1 MLGFF
6 IIGVLAIAVGAFFI
20 AKKSGQGRKVKVI
33 VGAAALAVGLVICV
47 SSCVRTVP
55 TGHTGIVTTSVT
67 LKAIHMRRAC
77 ILRRRGRRLS
87 TWTTET
93 RRQV

>member
-55 TGHTGIVTTSVT
+55 TGHTGIVTTPP
-67 LKAIHMRRAC
+67 MRRTKT
-77 ILRRRGRRLS
+77 S
-87 TWTTET
+87 K
-93 RRQV
+93 